1 MVGVARSL
9 SGSALDEGMLPS
21 GVYGHMEPEVPAAM
35 SAAEPATWRVVV
47 ADDDVPLRAL
57 LRHTIQRDDRFV
69 LVGEAGDGHEAL
81 DLVSR
86 EDPDLLL
93 LDLAM
98 PRMGGLEVMRALET
112 MPRPTIVVLT
122 GLDDDLEGQSLA
134 AGAAAYLEKGHAFR
148 DLTEHLAQAL
158 TGAHDITI
166 EVPTRETVR
175 FRRGPSA

>member
-1 MVGVARSL
+1 VVGVAQPL
-9 SGSALDEGMLPS
+9 SGSALDEGVLPA
-21 GVYGHMEPEVPAAM
+21 GVHGHMEPEDPDAM
-35 SAAEPATWRVVV
+35 SAAERATWRVVV
-47 ADDDVPLRAL
+47 ADDDVPLRVL

-69 LVGEAGDGHEAL
+69 LVGEAGDGREAL

-122 GLDDDLEGQSLA
+122 GLDDDLEAQSLA
-134 AGAAAYLEKGHAFR
+134 AGAAAYLEKGDAFHN
-148 DLTEHLAQAL
+148 LTERLAQAL
-158 TGAHDITI
+158 DGDQDTTI
-166 EVPTRETVR
+166 EVPTRATVR
-175 FRRGPSA
+175 SRMGPSA